1 MSAQQIALRVPFR
14 ILPAT
19 WEAQVYTATIHLGP
33 LIWYDR
39 LELSSVLLLLTF
51 PHKLTA

>member
-1 MSAQQIALRVPFR
+1 MRIANSLTRAV
-14 ILPAT
+14 LNTAAT
-19 WEAQVYTATIHLGP
+19 WEAQGYTATIHLGP

-39 LELSSVLLLLTF
+39 LELSSLLTF